1 MTEYLTLEDLLL
13 LIDDLGVGPV
23 RDVGLLESAAHRPT
37 SSLWG
42 TDAYPDIS
50 VKAAAFMESLVRN
63 YALIDGNKR
72 LGWLAAIVF
81 LDINGL
87 EVDAPDDDAY
97 DLVIAVA
104 SGQTDVSEIADA
116 LRRWSHERR

>member
-50 VKAAAFMESLVRN
+50 VKAAAIMESLVRN

-104 SGQTDVSEIADA
+104 SGQADLREIADA